1 MQFWL
6 SVYIV
11 LVSVCTLCL
20 DKQQTTLFF
29 KSDELRIPSMYKLI
43 FVGTS
48 DVIKMSHLHA
58 SFFIQKMYKR
68 ICKFRLHG
76 AMWILY
82 YFRSLEKCCK
92 SQKLAIASGMHAI
105 TINRAVRYNKKK
117 TKIRWNKILCKPSK
131 KNCRADARIGPS
143 DLIVMGWKSGSSN

>member
-76 AMWILY
+76 AMWFCIIVAALKNVASVSEISY
-82 YFRSLEKCCK
+82 SKRNACNNDQPG
-92 SQKLAIASGMHAI
+92 SQI
-105 TINRAVRYNKKK
+105 
-117 TKIRWNKILCKPSK
+117 
-131 KNCRADARIGPS
+131 
-143 DLIVMGWKSGSSN
+143 

>member
-1 MQFWL
+1 
-6 SVYIV
+6 
-11 LVSVCTLCL
+11 VCTLCL

-117 TKIRWNKILCKPSK
+117 QKYAEIKFSVNRQK
-131 KNCRADARIGPS
+131 KLPC
-143 DLIVMGWKSGSSN
+143 